1 MRNPAKSGVGY
12 GSRAKTRG
20 SPRNSVAMEVKLSIK
35 VQIVC
40 IFTAM
45 LALLSAIIVTMGLD
59 SAAQQRVADAQLNRF
74 QSNKLADQLRQS
86 SDDLTRMARTYAV
99 TGDPI
104 YEQYF
109 FDILAI
115 RDGTA
120 PRPQAYHEIY
130 WDLVT
135 SGGERPASPE
145 RPVAL
150 LDLMTLIGL
159 SGEEL
164 AKLEEAKKNSDDLT
178 NLEKAA
184 FGAMKGLFADDLGNL
199 TVRREPDPEFARNTS
214 WQ

>member
-1 MRNPAKSGVGY
+1 M
-12 GSRAKTRG
+12 
-20 SPRNSVAMEVKLSIK
+20 SIK

-45 LALLSAIIVTMGLD
+45 LALLSAIIVTMGLE

-115 RDGTA
+115 QIGRA
-120 PRPQAYHEIY
+120 SCR
-130 WDLVT
+130 
-135 SGGERPASPE
+135 ER
-145 RPVAL
+145 V
-150 LDLMTLIGL
+150 
-159 SGEEL
+159 
-164 AKLEEAKKNSDDLT
+164 
-178 NLEKAA
+178 
-184 FGAMKGLFADDLGNL
+184 
-199 TVRREPDPEFARNTS
+199 
-214 WQ
+214 

>member
-1 MRNPAKSGVGY
+1 
-12 GSRAKTRG
+12 
-20 SPRNSVAMEVKLSIK
+20 MEVKLSIK

-120 PRPQAYHEIY
+120 PRPQDYHEIY
-130 WDLVT
+130 WDFVT
-135 SGGERPASPE
+135 SSGERSTSSGRPA
-145 RPVAL
+145 AL
-150 LDLMTLIGL
+150 IDLMEQIGL

-164 AKLEEAKKNSDDLT
+164 EKLEEAKKN
-178 NLEKAA
+178 
-184 FGAMKGLFADDLGNL
+184 
-199 TVRREPDPEFARNTS
+199 
-214 WQ
+214 